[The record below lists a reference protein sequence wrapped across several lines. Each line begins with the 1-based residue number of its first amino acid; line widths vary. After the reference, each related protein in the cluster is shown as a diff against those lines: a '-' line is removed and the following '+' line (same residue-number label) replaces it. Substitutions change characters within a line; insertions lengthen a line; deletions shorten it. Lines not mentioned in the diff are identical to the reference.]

1 MEGEGGR
8 EGGLIIIT
16 SKCNK
21 HFFRKSSTIQSF
33 TTILGKHRNYK
44 ENFVYLVKNFIQD
57 KLKKNGFKSNILSLN

>member
-1 MEGEGGR
+1 MKWKGREGGR

-16 SKCNK
+16 AKCNK

-44 ENFVYLVKNFIQD
+44 ENFVYFVK
-57 KLKKNGFKSNILSLN
+57 KLYIHKKFK